1 MGLEVQE
8 LSRKVDWRVLVPFIG
23 LFIAYGWF
31 LDLLRAVGSM
41 VYFVRDF
48 VVVVVLIFPPQ

>member
-23 LFIAYGWF
+23 LFIAYEWF
-31 LDLLRAVGSM
+31 SDLLS
-41 VYFVRDF
+41 
-48 VVVVVLIFPPQ
+48 